1 MNKYTIIYSETSKKD
16 IDVLAN
22 YIIDKCKAPKTA
34 VEYTQGLFKK
44 INSLKNSADSY
55 ALYNRKSLQQYG
67 WDLRRINYKK
77 MAILYTIHGNTVLI
91 RRILP
96 SAMITCK

>member
-1 MNKYTIIYSETSKKD
+1 MNKFTIIYSKTSKSD
-16 IDVLAN
+16 IDDLAN
-22 YIIDKCKAPKTA
+22 YITDQCKAPKTA
-34 VEYTQGLFKK
+34 AEYTQGIFKK

-77 MAILYTIHGNTVLI
+77 MAIIYTIHGNTVLI
-91 RRILP
+91 RRIIP
-96 SAMITCK
+96 GSMITCI